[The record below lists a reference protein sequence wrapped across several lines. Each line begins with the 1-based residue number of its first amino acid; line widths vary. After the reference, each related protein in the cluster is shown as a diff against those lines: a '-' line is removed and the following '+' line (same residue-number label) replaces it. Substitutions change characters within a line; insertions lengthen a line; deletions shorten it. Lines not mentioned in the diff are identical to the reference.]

1 MILRNQQECYN
12 KHKHVIT
19 PPIAGAMGVF
29 LKKRIGG
36 KKMAKA
42 AASLSGRDI
51 LDLDSM
57 TLDEYELV
65 MRTATEMKKI
75 MGRDIKKVPSLRG
88 KSIINLFYENST
100 RTRTS
105 FELAGKYLG
114 ADVVNITAASSSVA
128 KGECLRDTILTV
140 QSMACDAIVM
150 RHPIEGAAAYAA
162 KVAAPVIINA
172 GDGAHAHPT
181 QGLLDMFTIREQG
194 KNFKD
199 LKMVIIG
206 DVLYSRVARTNI
218 AAWTK
223 LGADVHVAGPMTLLP
238 HDIEALGVTVHKR
251 VEEALEGADVVDI
264 LRIQL
269 ERQQKGLFPT
279 TREYARIFGVNEE
292 KLKLAKPDVTVLHP
306 GPMNRG
312 LEISWEVGYCDNA
325 AIRTEVQ
332 NGVAVRMALLFLTLT
347 GGKQIENAN

>member
-1 MILRNQQECYN
+1 
-12 KHKHVIT
+12 
-19 PPIAGAMGVF
+19 
-29 LKKRIGG
+29 
-36 KKMAKA
+36 MAKSNV
-42 AASLSGRDI
+42 SLGGREI
-51 LDLDSM
+51 LDLES
-57 TLDEYELV
+57 LSVEEIELV
-65 MRTATEMKKI
+65 LKTAEEMKKI
-75 MGRDIKKVPSLRG
+75 MKRDIKKVPSLRG
-88 KSIINLFYENST
+88 KSIINLFYEPST

-114 ADVVNITAASSSVA
+114 ADVVNITTSSSSVV

-162 KVAAPVIINA
+162 KVADPVIINA
-172 GDGAHAHPT
+172 GDGAHAHPS
-181 QGLLDMFTIREQG
+181 QGFLDMFTIREQG
-194 KNFKD
+194 KNLKG
-199 LKMVIIG
+199 LKMAIVG
-206 DVLYSRVARTNI
+206 DILYSRVARTNI

-223 LGADVHVAGPMTLLP
+223 MGADVHVAGPMTLLP
-238 HDIEALGVTVHKR
+238 HDIASLGVTVHKR
-251 VEEALEGADVVDI
+251 VEEAIEGADVIDI

-269 ERQQKGLFPT
+269 ERQQKGLFPSP
-279 TREYARIFGVNEE
+279 REYARIFGINENR
-292 KLKLAKPDVTVLHP
+292 LKLAKPDVTVLHP

-347 GGKQIENAN
+347 GGKHIENVD

>member
-1 MILRNQQECYN
+1 
-12 KHKHVIT
+12 
-19 PPIAGAMGVF
+19 
-29 LKKRIGG
+29 
-36 KKMAKA
+36 MAKA
-42 AASLSGRDI
+42 NVSLGGRDI
-51 LDLDSM
+51 LDLDS
-57 TLDEYELV
+57 LSIEEYEMILQ
-65 MRTATEMKKI
+65 TAAEMKKI
-75 MGRDIKKVPSLRG
+75 MKRDIKKVPSLRG
-88 KSIINLFYENST
+88 KSIINLFYEPST

-114 ADVVNITAASSSVA
+114 ADVVNITTASSSVV

-162 KVAAPVIINA
+162 EVADPVIINA
-172 GDGAHAHPT
+172 GDGAHAHPS

-194 KNFKD
+194 KD
-199 LKMVIIG
+199 LKGLKMAILG

-223 LGADVHVAGPMTLLP
+223 MGADVHVAGPMTLLP
-238 HDIEALGVTVHKR
+238 HDIEDAI
-251 VEEALEGADVVDI
+251 EGADVIDV

-269 ERQQKGLFPT
+269 ERQKKGLFPSP
-279 TREYARIFGVNEE
+279 REYARIFGLNE
-292 KLKLAKPDVTVLHP
+292 KRLALAKPDVTVLHP

-325 AIRTEVQ
+325 AIRDEVQ

-347 GGKQIENAN
+347 GGKQIENID